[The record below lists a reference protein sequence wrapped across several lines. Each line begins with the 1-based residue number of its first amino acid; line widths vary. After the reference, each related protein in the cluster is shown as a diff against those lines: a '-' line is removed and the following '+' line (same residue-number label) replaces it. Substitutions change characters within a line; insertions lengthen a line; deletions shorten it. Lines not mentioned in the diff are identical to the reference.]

1 MVENYFNIESI
12 GVKVAPLIESDNDIR
27 AKRIL
32 HETTKR
38 VGNRFQTGLLWKS
51 DNVVLPNSYQ
61 MALNRLNG
69 IEKKMQRDEEFYAA
83 YSGVINDI
91 HKQKNT
97 FVKSRLRSYTTSEI
111 KNGIYRTLV

>member
-83 YSGVINDI
+83 YSGVINDYI
-91 HKQKNT
+91 NK
-97 FVKSRLRSYTTSEI
+97 RIRS
-111 KNGIYRTLV
+111 